1 MTQPKLA
8 TTRTR
13 ANTVAAKQERRT
25 ALLCSAA
32 LLFASHDFDSIS
44 VAGIA
49 KGAGL
54 AKGTVYLY
62 FGTKEALFLQ
72 LLADEMDEWFNESAI
87 ALADGVSSAAEVA
100 HVIAST
106 LTKRPVLPRLLGL
119 LHPVLERNVDG
130 DVLLAFKSQLLEV
143 TANSAKLFERN
154 LKLKP
159 GAGVHLTLWMHSIT
173 IGLAQ
178 IAAPAPAIR
187 ALLETNQSL
196 STFQIDFST
205 EIELALGALFR
216 GIEGKQNHKN
226 SPHRK

>member
-1 MTQPKLA
+1 MTQRKPA
-8 TTRTR
+8 TARTR
-13 ANTVAAKQERRT
+13 AITDAAKQERRK

-32 LLFASHDFDSIS
+32 HLFASHDFDSVS

-72 LLADEMDEWFNESAI
+72 LLSGEMAEWFNESAV
-87 ALADGVSSAAEVA
+87 ALADGVSSASEVA

-130 DVLLAFKSQLLEV
+130 EVLLAFKSQLLEL
-143 TANSAKLFERN
+143 TANSAQLFERT
-154 LKLKP
+154 LRLKP
-159 GAGVHLTLWMHSIT
+159 DAGVRLTLWMHSIT

-178 IAAPAPAIR
+178 IAAPAPAIKG
-187 ALLETNQSL
+187 LLETNQSL

-205 EIELALGALFR
+205 EIELALGALLR
-216 GIEGKQNHKN
+216 GIEVKQNHK
-226 SPHRK
+226 SLLRKK